1 MSVTSHRDN
10 LAVHFAPAA
19 AEAPGKRRLSALG
32 NLYIWCMVLGAT
44 SVVLLSIYRL
54 YINPI
59 PHDWLVLAALTVLSS
74 SFTLKVPTLPARIS
88 ISEAFVFFCV
98 LLYGPA
104 PATVTI
110 ALDGL
115 LVSGRRRHSWY
126 RLLFNTAE
134 PVMSIWVAAQ
144 VYLLLEPTPA
154 AGSPPEVT
162 VLLVPLAALTA
173 VYFLLNSG
181 FMSIAIALETGRSP
195 ISLWRH
201 EFLWLWPNYFAGGSI
216 AAVLLALTRQVSFSA
231 ILFILPLLI
240 VCYLM
245 FKSSMDRIE
254 EASRHRAE
262 ERRLEEQLR
271 QVQKMEA
278 IGRLAGGIA
287 HDFNNVLAAIIACT
301 DVLRAST
308 DAGDPSRSEIEEI
321 RQAAARASR
330 LTQQLLLFSRK
341 QTANPTVLELRAVVA
356 TIETMLQRV
365 LGDRIRIV
373 IRQDPE
379 LGIIRAD
386 WGQMEQVL
394 VNLAV
399 NARDAMPDGGTLT
412 IETANVDLLPSSDL
426 IHRARRAGPH
436 VMLSVA
442 DTGCGMD
449 SETLSHLF
457 EPFFTTKEAGKGTG
471 FGLATVY
478 GIVDQSGGFI
488 TVDSEPGRGST
499 FRIYLP
505 KLDDSPPRKP
515 ETSAA
520 RNAVAAASP

>member
-1 MSVTSHRDN
+1 
-10 LAVHFAPAA
+10 
-19 AEAPGKRRLSALG
+19 
-32 NLYIWCMVLGAT
+32 MVLGAVA
-44 SVVLLSIYRL
+44 VVVFSIYRL
-54 YINPI
+54 YVSPVPN
-59 PHDWLVLAALTVLSS
+59 DWLVLAALTVLSS

-104 PATVTI
+104 PAALTI

-115 LVSGRRRHSWY
+115 LVSGRRKHSWY

-144 VYLLLEPTPA
+144 VFLLLVPSPM
-154 AGSPPEVT
+154 AGSSSEVT
-162 VLLVPLAALTA
+162 ALLVPLAALTA

-195 ISLWRH
+195 MSLWRG

-278 IGRLAGGIA
+278 ISRLAGGIA
-287 HDFNNVLAAIIACT
+287 HDFNNVLAAIVACT
-301 DVLRAST
+301 DLLHERT
-308 DAGDPSRSEIEEI
+308 DADDPRRSEIDEI
-321 RQAAARASR
+321 RQAADRASR

-341 QTANPTVLELRAVVA
+341 QAANPTVLELNAVVA
-356 TIETMLQRV
+356 TIEMMLQRV
-365 LGDRIRIV
+365 IGDRIRIV

-379 LGIIRAD
+379 LGIVRAD

-394 VNLAV
+394 LNLAV

-412 IETANVDLLPSSDL
+412 IETTNVDLSQSSEL
-426 IHRARRAGPH
+426 IHRARRAGPY
-436 VMLSVA
+436 VMLSVT

-449 SETLSHLF
+449 SGTMSHLF
-457 EPFFTTKEAGKGTG
+457 EPFFTTKDPGKGTG

-488 TVDSEPGRGST
+488 SVDSAPGRGST
-499 FRIYLP
+499 FKVYLP
-505 KLDDSPPRKP
+505 RLHDGAPRKP
-515 ETSAA
+515 ETNAA
-520 RNAVAAASP
+520 RDVVASVAP